1 MRKALLPLFVFVVFA
16 AFGQEDH
23 ESSLSENLT
32 FSGYLE
38 LYYLYDF
45 ANPESHNTP
54 PFLFNFNRHNE
65 INLNLGY
72 IKADYKTAGVRAN
85 LALMTGTYAG
95 ANLAHEPSFLRNI
108 FEANAGVK
116 LLDDHELWIDAGV
129 FESHIGFESATG
141 QSCRTM
147 TRGILAENSP
157 YYEAGVKLSYTS
169 KNEKWFASAMMLNG
183 WQRITSVPGN
193 SLPAFGHELRFSPS
207 TAFSVTSSSFVG
219 SEFPDAERRMRY
231 FHNLYAEVE
240 LSGRFNFVA
249 GFDVGIEQE
258 SYRATDY
265 NIWYSPVVV
274 AQWQAGEKLSVSA
287 RAEYY
292 SDPDNVIITAGFPA
306 GFETFGYSLNTDF
319 ALRENVL
326 WRLECRTFQP
336 RAGTVWTGANYNEL
350 NLFAGTAL
358 SVKL

>member
-1 MRKALLPLFVFVVFA
+1 MKKGLLLVFSLIVFTCLGQDEGEPT
-16 AFGQEDH
+16 FG
-23 ESSLSENLT
+23 ENLT
-32 FSGYLE
+32 FSGYVE

-45 ANPESHNTP
+45 ANPENHNTP

-65 INLNLGY
+65 VNLNLGY
-72 IKADYKTAGVRAN
+72 LKVDYKTAGTRAN
-85 LALMTGTYAG
+85 LALMSGTYAG
-95 ANLAHEPSFLRNI
+95 ANLAHEPLYLRNI

-116 LLDDHELWIDAGV
+116 LLEDHELWIDAGV
-129 FESHIGFESATG
+129 FESHIGFESAVG
-141 QSCRTM
+141 RRCRTM

-183 WQRITSVPGN
+183 WQRITRVPGS

-207 TAFSVTSSSFVG
+207 AAFSFTSSSFVG
-219 SEFPDAERRMRY
+219 SEYPDTERRMRY

-240 LSGRFNFVA
+240 LSERFNFVA
-249 GFDVGIEQE
+249 GFDIGVEQE
-258 SYRATDY
+258 SYRATKY
-265 NIWYSPVVV
+265 NTWYSPVVV
-274 AQWQAGEKLSVSA
+274 AQWQAGEKISVSA

-292 SDPDNVIITAGFPA
+292 SDPDNVILSAGFPA

-319 ALRENVL
+319 DLRENVL

-336 RAGTVWTGANYNEL
+336 RTGTLWPGANYKDF